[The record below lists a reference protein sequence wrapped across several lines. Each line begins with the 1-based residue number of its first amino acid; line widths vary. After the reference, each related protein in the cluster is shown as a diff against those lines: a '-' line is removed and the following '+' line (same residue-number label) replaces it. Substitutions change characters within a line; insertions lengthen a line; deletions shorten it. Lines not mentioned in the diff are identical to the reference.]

1 MSGAGPDR
9 WWVRLLADTADA
21 TLPGGREDIFP
32 AARRFREA
40 FSPAREWHGGLA
52 AFREEA
58 AALLAPEADLLGA
71 LTTEALAWG
80 YGQDPDGGPLK
91 PPAERISRSRKR
103 RPAARRRTN
112 SPGPAAPSA
121 GRRRVAAAREEPPGR
136 AVARSEPVFATPEAI
151 PGTAAASA
159 GGDSESTPRPPATGS
174 RTGPTPPPGG
184 LGRPDLLSPR
194 ARIAAARWW
203 AQRCGDESTA
213 EPAGEEVRTIEQ
225 RLSDFSVLA
234 EEDTAIPRPAEPG
247 AAGRQTTA
255 APAAEAGHAI
265 VPPQAGTADRLP
277 AQEPPY
283 TAEEPQ
289 PPGTAPDDWPPPLE
303 PPEAA
308 PAGALE
314 TGGITER
321 SNRRRSRNPTS
332 TGIAAAIDTIELR
345 TSRGGSLGRIP
356 ADMEPSSPTDWPPPL
371 ERPEVP
377 PAGALETGGITER
390 SNRRRSRNRTS
401 TGIQDPGSSAAAADT
416 IELRTSR
423 GGSLGRIPVDMDPAR
438 PTESVAAA
446 RDERLDQEEAEQTRW
461 LTDDDGLA
469 EELHRLLRRQAR
481 RRGIEVS

>member
-1 MSGAGPDR
+1 MSGTGPDR

-332 TGIAAAIDTIELR
+332 TGI
-345 TSRGGSLGRIP
+345 
-356 ADMEPSSPTDWPPPL
+356 
-371 ERPEVP
+371 
-377 PAGALETGGITER
+377 
-390 SNRRRSRNRTS
+390 
-401 TGIQDPGSSAAAADT
+401 QDPGSSAAAADT

-469 EELHRLLRRQAR
+469 EGLHRLLRRQAR